1 MSATAL
7 ALVLVAALLHAL
19 WNLVAKTAG
28 GDARFSL
35 LLTIFQVLLWSPLGL
50 WLGWQAVPHWGWPE
64 WGAIV
69 ASAAANLVY
78 FHTLLRGY
86 ALSDLSVVYPVARG
100 TGPLLASLGALV
112 LLGESMGWLGGL
124 GLLLV
129 IAGIFLVAGGTAMWT
144 NMKAKAHDAAQRQR
158 VLAGVGWGAATGVSI
173 ATYTLIDGYAI
184 KVLAMQPV
192 LFVYF
197 CNVARLP
204 MHLPAALR
212 DGPAFVQAAR
222 AQWKHA
228 LLIAL
233 MAPLAYLLVL
243 YALQIAPLSHVAPAR
258 EMSMLFAALLGGKL
272 LGEGD
277 RGLRIAGALCI
288 GLGVAGLAL
297 G

>member
-1 MSATAL
+1 MPLSAL
-7 ALVLVAALLHAL
+7 ALVVTAALLHAL
-19 WNLVAKTAG
+19 WNVVAKKAN

-35 LLTIFQVLLWSPLGL
+35 LLTLMQVVLWSPFGI
-50 WLGWQAVPHWGWPE
+50 WLAWDVVPHWGWAE
-64 WGAIV
+64 WAAIV
-69 ASAAANLVY
+69 ASGAANLVY

-86 ALSDLSVVYPVARG
+86 AQSDLTVVYPVARG

-112 LLGESMGWLGGL
+112 LLGETMGWLGGL

-129 IAGIFLVAGGTAMWT
+129 IGGIVLVSGGTALW
-144 NMKAKAHDAAQRQR
+144 AKAHDAKQRSR
-158 VLAGVGWGAATGVSI
+158 VLAGVGWGAATGLCI

-184 KVLAMQPV
+184 KVLAIQPV
-192 LFVYF
+192 LFVFF
-197 CNVARLP
+197 CNVVRLP

-212 DGPAFVQAAR
+212 GGASLMEAAR
-222 AQWKHA
+222 EKWKHA
-228 LLIAL
+228 LAIAV
-233 MAPLAYLLVL
+233 MGPFGYLLVL
-243 YALQIAPLSHVAPAR
+243 YAVQLAPLSHVAPAR

-277 RGLRIAGALCI
+277 RGLRIAGAACI

>member
-1 MSATAL
+1 MSLL
-7 ALVLVAALLHAL
+7 ALGLVIVAALLHAL
-19 WNLVAKTAG
+19 WNVVAKKTG

-50 WLGWQAVPHWGWPE
+50 WLGWEFVPRWGWAE
-64 WGAIV
+64 WAALV
-69 ASAAANLVY
+69 ASALANLVY

-86 ALSDLSVVYPVARG
+86 AESDLTVVYPVARG
-100 TGPLLASLGALV
+100 TGPLLASLGALA
-112 LLGESMGWLGGL
+112 LLGESMGWFGGL

-129 IAGIFLVAGGTAMWT
+129 IAGIFLIAGGTAVWV
-144 NMKAKAHDAAQRQR
+144 KAHDSAQRRR
-158 VLAGVGWGAATGVSI
+158 VLAGVGWGAATGLCI
-173 ATYTLIDGYAI
+173 ATYTLIDGYAV

-192 LFVYF
+192 LFIYF

-212 DGPAFVQAAR
+212 DGPAFLEAAR
-222 AQWKHA
+222 AQWKPA
-228 LLIAL
+228 LVIAV
-233 MAPLAYLLVL
+233 MAPVAYLLVL
-243 YALQIAPLSHVAPAR
+243 FALQIAPLSHVAPAR

-277 RGLRIAGALCI
+277 QGLRITGAVCI

-297 G
+297 GG

>member
-1 MSATAL
+1 MSLL
-7 ALVLVAALLHAL
+7 ALGLVVVAALLHAL
-19 WNLVAKTAG
+19 WNVVAKKAG
-28 GDARFSL
+28 GDARFSF
-35 LLTIFQVLLWSPLGL
+35 LLTLFQVMLWSPLGL
-50 WLGWQAVPHWGWPE
+50 WLAWDAVPRWGLAE
-64 WGAIV
+64 WAALV

-86 ALSDLSVVYPVARG
+86 AESELTVVYPVARG
-100 TGPLLASLGALV
+100 TGPLLAALGALV

-124 GLLLV
+124 GLVLV
-129 IAGIFLVAGGTAMWT
+129 IVGIFLVAGGTAVW
-144 NMKAKAHDAAQRQR
+144 AKAHDATQRRR
-158 VLAGVGWGAATGVSI
+158 VLAGVGWGAATGVCI

-184 KVLAMQPV
+184 KVLAMPPL
-192 LFVYF
+192 LFVFF
-197 CNVARLP
+197 CNVLRLP
-204 MHLPAALR
+204 MHMPAALR
-212 DGPAFVQAAR
+212 EPSAFMQAAR

-228 LLIAL
+228 LLIAV
-233 MAPLAYLLVL
+233 MAPTAYVLVL

-272 LGEGD
+272 LGESD

>member
-1 MSATAL
+1 MSLPAL
-7 ALVLVAALLHAL
+7 ALVIAAALLHAL
-19 WNLVAKTAG
+19 WNVVAKKAG

-35 LLTIFQVLLWSPLGL
+35 LLTAFQVVLWSPLGL
-50 WLGWQAVPHWGWPE
+50 WLGWEAVPRWGWAE
-64 WGAIV
+64 WAAIV

-86 ALSDLSVVYPVARG
+86 AQSDLTVVYPVARG
-100 TGPLLASLGALV
+100 TGPLLASLGALL

-129 IAGIFLVAGGTAMWT
+129 IAGIFLVAGGTAVW
-144 NMKAKAHDAAQRQR
+144 AKAHDAAQRRR
-158 VLAGVGWGAATGVSI
+158 VVAGVGWGAATGLCI

-184 KVLAMQPV
+184 KVLAIPPV
-192 LFVYF
+192 LFIF
-197 CNVARLP
+197 LCNVVRLP
-204 MHLPAALR
+204 MHMPAALH
-212 DGPAFVQAAR
+212 DGAAFVAAAR

-228 LLIAL
+228 LLIAV

-243 YALQIAPLSHVAPAR
+243 YALQMAPVSHVAPAR

-272 LGEGD
+272 LGESD
-277 RGLRIAGALCI
+277 RGMRIAGAVCI